1 MLPFTLAVKEPVFA
15 NVSPSPKK
23 EQLLLRS
30 FFFIKRLK
38 IVLQYVFLHCSV
50 LQDCYN
56 IVRAFRGGQNKK
68 SPRYPRRTKQ
78 YSPRYPRRTK
88 QCTVV
93 RAIRGG
99 QNKMTLHF
107 IMLNCISNIF

>member
-56 IVRAFRGGQNKK
+56 IVRAFRGGLNNK
-68 SPRYPRRTKQ
+68 
-78 YSPRYPRRTK
+78 
-88 QCTVV
+88 V

-99 QNKMTLHF
+99 QN
-107 IMLNCISNIF
+107 NIVRAIRGGQNNVQ